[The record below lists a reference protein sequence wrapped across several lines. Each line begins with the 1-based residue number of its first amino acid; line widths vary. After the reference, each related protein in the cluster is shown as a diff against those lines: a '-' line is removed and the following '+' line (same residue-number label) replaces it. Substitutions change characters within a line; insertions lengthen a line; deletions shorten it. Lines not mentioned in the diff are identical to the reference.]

1 MTKRAHRAPQRLP
14 EPVTLDLP
22 PADYQPSKAE
32 IEQEFDMPGMTP
44 DEMRK
49 AFFRP
54 FRIVRTDPKSG

>member
-1 MTKRAHRAPQRLP
+1 MPKRAQRAPQCLP
-14 EPVTLDLP
+14 EPETLELP

-44 DEMRK
+44 EEMRN

-54 FRIVRTDPKSG
+54 FRIVRSTPDE

>member
-1 MTKRAHRAPQRLP
+1 MTKRVQRAPQRLS
-14 EPVTLDLP
+14 EPVTLELP

-32 IEQEFDMPGMTP
+32 IEEEFDMPGMSP
-44 DEMRK
+44 EEMRK